1 MSVVTLA
8 IMAVLGFGA
17 LLGFLN
23 VLPEGGPLPSGV
35 SDAITLIYG
44 YMQMFNVLFPMDALF
59 QVLLATLTFEAAMF
73 VWRMIRWTL
82 SVVRGANL

>member
-1 MSVVTLA
+1 MSLITFT
-8 IMAVLGFGA
+8 VLIILGLGA

-23 VLPEGGPLPSGV
+23 VLPQGGELPTGV

-59 QVLLATLTFEAAMF
+59 QVLIATLTFDAAMF
-73 VWRMIRWTL
+73 VWRMIRCTL
-82 SVVRGANL
+82 SVLRC